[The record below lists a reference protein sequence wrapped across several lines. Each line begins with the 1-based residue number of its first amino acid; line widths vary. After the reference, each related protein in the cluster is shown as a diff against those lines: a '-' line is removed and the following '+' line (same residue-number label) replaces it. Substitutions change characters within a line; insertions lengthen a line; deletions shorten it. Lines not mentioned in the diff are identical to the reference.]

1 MRVNSQP
8 VIEMGRLDWRLNA
21 NSIKLNQN
29 VPNKNME
36 CSEMVISTEMA
47 LLPAIPGIEHAKHI
61 LHRLFRDFDGCLHIR
76 LWDGSEVH
84 LGRDHPA
91 FSLTFRSS
99 KAFQELILARD
110 PLRLADSYFRG
121 LIDID
126 GDFYSALKLRHHLT
140 SLRLSLIEKG
150 TLAAKAF
157 RIKSEKTATA
167 GSSIS
172 QWGKTFRQKLG
183 IHPSKEL
190 NRDAISFHYDVSNDF
205 YALWLDEQM
214 VYSCAY
220 YEAASQ
226 SLEQAQLNKLDHICR
241 KLRLKPGERL
251 LDIGC
256 GWGALICWAAEH
268 YGITAHGITLS
279 QNQYAHAQRMIKQR
293 GLEQKVSVELLDY
306 RDLQGEARFDKLVSV
321 GMFEHVGLKNLPN
334 YFAIAN
340 RLLKPGGLFLNHG
353 ITSDEGGWKKTV
365 STEFINRY
373 IFPDGQLETV
383 STVQKIMEDACFE
396 IHDVEGLRQHYALTL
411 REWVKRLDEH
421 HEEALQYVSESV
433 YRVWRLYMAACAMQF
448 EEGNTGIYQILA
460 SKRAPFSNPVP
471 LTRRDLYRR
480 S

>member
-1 MRVNSQP
+1 MTT
-8 VIEMGRLDWRLNA
+8 
-21 NSIKLNQN
+21 
-29 VPNKNME
+29 
-36 CSEMVISTEMA
+36 STEMA
-47 LLPAIPGIEHAKHI
+47 LPPAIPGIELAKHI
-61 LHRLFRDFDGCLHIR
+61 LYRLFRDFDGCLRIR

-91 FSLTFRSS
+91 FSLSFRSS

-110 PLRLADSYFRG
+110 PLRLAESYFQGR
-121 LIDID
+121 IDID
-126 GDFYSALKLRHHLT
+126 GDLYSALKLRHHLT
-140 SLRLSLIEKG
+140 SLQLSLLEKAE
-150 TLAAKAF
+150 LAAKVL
-157 RIKSEKTATA
+157 RIKSEKTASI
-167 GSSIS
+167 GSDTPK
-172 QWGKTFRQKLG
+172 WAKTFGQKLG
-183 IHPSKEL
+183 LEPSKNL
-190 NRDAISFHYDVSNDF
+190 NRHAISFHYDVSNDF
-205 YALWLDEQM
+205 YALWLDEKM

-220 YEAASQ
+220 YEDASQ
-226 SLEQAQLNKLDHICR
+226 SLEQAQRDKLDHICR

-268 YGITAHGITLS
+268 YGVSAHGITLS
-279 QNQYAHAQRMIKQR
+279 QNQYDHAQRTIKQR
-293 GLEQKVSVELLDY
+293 GLEHKVSVELLDY

-321 GMFEHVGLKNLPN
+321 GMFEHVGLKNLPT

-383 STVQKIMEDACFE
+383 STVQKIMEETGFE
-396 IHDVEGLRQHYALTL
+396 VHDVEGLRQHYALTL
-411 REWVKRLDEH
+411 REWVRRLDAR
-421 HEEALQYVSESV
+421 HEEALNYVTEPV

-460 SKRAPFSNPVP
+460 SRREPFSSPVP
-471 LTRRDLYRR
+471 LTRRDLYRQPGIK
-480 S
+480 